1 MLPYR
6 IAVPGG
12 AGRMLDSH
20 SGEVMRRRLGAV
32 VIMAPLSRT
41 ALESSGEVW
50 ISWTNVCVRASVW
63 VWLLSCES
71 SEEG

>member
-1 MLPYR
+1 
-6 IAVPGG
+6 
-12 AGRMLDSH
+12 MLDSH

-41 ALESSGEVW
+41 APGEVW
-50 ISWTNVCVRASVW
+50 ISWTNVCVRASLW
-63 VWLLSCES
+63 MWSLSFES

>member
-1 MLPYR
+1 
-6 IAVPGG
+6 
-12 AGRMLDSH
+12 MLDSH
-20 SGEVMRRRLGAV
+20 FGEVMRRRLGAM

-50 ISWTNVCVRASVW
+50 MSWTNFCVRASLW
-63 VWLLSCES
+63 MWSLSCES